1 VISEIG
7 AFCLMLGLA
16 FAAAQVGLSAAG
28 RMRRS
33 TLLAAAGEGAAVAS
47 FAGVALA
54 FACLIHAFVTSD
66 FSVANVAANSHTE
79 KPLLYKV
86 AGAWGS
92 HEGSMLLWCLALTGY
107 GAAAATLGRGL
118 PQGLKALMVATQG
131 VLGTVFLAYTVFA
144 SNPLLRIPLNQVP
157 VEGRSL
163 NPLLQD
169 PALAIHPPF
178 LYSGYVGM
186 SVVFSLAVA
195 ALIEGRVDA
204 AWARWVRPW
213 ALAAW
218 SLLTVGIMLGSFW
231 AYYELGWGGWWFWD
245 PVENASF
252 MPWLIATA
260 LLHSAIVTEKRG
272 ALAGW
277 SLFLALGAFT
287 FSMLGA
293 FLVRSGVLTSVHA
306 FAVDPKRGVLLLI
319 ILGLTAGSGFLL
331 FAWRAPKLSKGGVF
345 APISRESALVLNNIL
360 LAAATTAVLLG
371 TLYPLVREAIT
382 GEAISVGPG
391 FFNIAFVPLMG
402 ALAILLPAGP
412 LLAWKRGDL
421 TGVGQRLILAAAVA
435 VGAGLLTLAL
445 VSPRKA
451 LGALGVA
458 VGAWLI
464 GGAVAELIERTRAF
478 RVPAADS
485 LRRLTGMPR
494 GAWGMTF
501 AHLGLGVFVLGAC
514 FEIGWRGEAA
524 ETLPIGGSLDVAGYH
539 LVLDRVAPVDGPNF
553 DADQAIIRATK
564 DGQPVCIGRPE
575 RRVYPA
581 GGQTT
586 SEVAIC
592 YRGFSHL
599 YMVLGE
605 RRENAASPHAAGGA
619 GPPVWLV
626 RAYWNPW
633 ATLIFL
639 GPIIMALG
647 GVISL
652 SDRRLRLGVAARSRQ
667 AAVPEA
673 APEAA
678 KGKKRREQP
687 A

>member
-1 VISEIG
+1 MIAELGSFALI
-7 AFCLMLGLA
+7 LGLA
-16 FAAAQVGLSAAG
+16 FAIAQTGLSAAA
-28 RMRRS
+28 RIRRS
-33 TLLAAAGEGAAVAS
+33 SVLAAAGEGAALAS
-47 FAGVALA
+47 FAGVAIA

-92 HEGSMLLWCLALTGY
+92 HEGSILLWCFILTGY

-131 VLGTVFLAYTVFA
+131 ALGTVFLAYTVFA
-144 SNPLLRIPLNQVP
+144 SNPLLRIATPP

-218 SLLTVGIMLGSFW
+218 SFLTVGITLGAFW

-319 ILGLTAGSGFLL
+319 ILALTSGSAFAL
-331 FAWRAPKLSKGGVF
+331 FAWRAPRLSPGGVF
-345 APISRESALVLNNIL
+345 APVSRESALVLNNIL
-360 LAAATTAVLLG
+360 LAAATATVMLG
-371 TLYPLVREAIT
+371 TLYPLMREAVT
-382 GEAISVGPG
+382 GEAISVGPPY
-391 FFNIAFVPLMG
+391 FNLTFAPLMA
-402 ALAILLPAGP
+402 ALAIVLPAGP

-421 TGVGQRLILAAAVA
+421 PGIGQRLWVAALIALACGVLAY
-435 VGAGLLTLAL
+435 AL

-451 LGALGVA
+451 LGAVGIA
-458 VGAWLI
+458 IGAWLVV
-464 GGAVAELIERTRAF
+464 GAAVELIERTRAF

-485 LRRLTGMPR
+485 WRRLTGLPR
-494 GAWGMTF
+494 GAWGMTL

-514 FEIGWRGEAA
+514 FELGWKSEAA
-524 ETLPIGGSLDVAGYH
+524 ETLPLGGALDVGGYH
-539 LVLDRVAPVDGPNF
+539 LVLETVGPREGPNYESER
-553 DADQAIIRATK
+553 ALIRVSK
-564 DGQPVCIGRPE
+564 DGKPVCTGEPD
-575 RRVYPA
+575 RRFYPA
-581 GGQTT
+581 GGQTI
-586 SEVAIC
+586 SGIALC
-592 YRGFSHL
+592 YRGASHL

-605 RRENAASPHAAGGA
+605 KRRATNGT
-619 GPPVWLV
+619 PVWLI

-633 ATLIFL
+633 ASLIFI
-639 GPIIMALG
+639 GPVIMALG
-647 GVISL
+647 GLTSL
-652 SDRRLRLGVAARSRQ
+652 SDRRMRLGVARR
-667 AAVPEA
+667 
-673 APEAA
+673 
-678 KGKKRREQP
+678 RREQP

>member
-1 VISEIG
+1 MIAEFGSFALVL
-7 AFCLMLGLA
+7 ALA
-16 FAAAQVGLSAAG
+16 FALAQTLLSAVA
-28 RMRRS
+28 RIRRS
-33 TLLAAAGEGAAVAS
+33 AVLAAAGEGAAVAS
-47 FAGVALA
+47 FVGVAIA

-79 KPLLYKV
+79 KPMLYKV

-92 HEGSMLLWCLALTGY
+92 HEGSILLWCLILTGY

-118 PQGLKALMVATQG
+118 PRGLKALMVATQG
-131 VLGTVFLAYTVFA
+131 ALGTVFLAYTVFA
-144 SNPLLRIPLNQVP
+144 SNPLLRIANPP
-157 VEGRSL
+157 VEGQSL

-218 SLLTVGIMLGSFW
+218 SFLTVGITLGAFW

-252 MPWLIATA
+252 MPWLMATA

-277 SLFLALGAFT
+277 SLFLAIGAFT

-319 ILGLTAGSGFLL
+319 ILGVTAGSAFTL
-331 FAWRAPKLSKGGVF
+331 FAWRAPKLSPGGVF
-345 APISRESALVLNNIL
+345 APVSRESALVLNNIL
-360 LAAATTAVLLG
+360 LAAATATVMLG
-371 TLYPLVREAIT
+371 TLYPLVRQAMT
-382 GEAISVGPG
+382 GEAISVGPPY
-391 FFNIAFVPLMG
+391 FNLTFAPLMA
-402 ALAILLPAGP
+402 ALAIILPAGP

-421 TGVGQRLILAAAVA
+421 AGVGQRLWVAALIAL
-435 VGAGLLTLAL
+435 GAGVLTLAV
-445 VSPRKA
+445 VSPHKA
-451 LGALGVA
+451 LGAVGIAL
-458 VGAWLI
+458 GAWLVA
-464 GGAVAELIERTRAF
+464 GAQTEIAERTRLF
-478 RVPAADS
+478 RGSAADS
-485 LRRLTGMPR
+485 WRRLSGLPR
-494 GAWGMTF
+494 GAWGMTL

-514 FEIGWRGEAA
+514 FELGWKGEAA
-524 ETLPIGGSLDVAGYH
+524 EALPLGGALDVAGYH
-539 LVLDRVAPVDGPNF
+539 LTLETVRPVEGPNY
-553 DADQAIIRATK
+553 DSERAMIRVTRAGK
-564 DGQPVCIGRPE
+564 AVCTGEPD
-575 RRVYPA
+575 RRFYPA
-581 GGQTT
+581 GGQTI
-586 SEVAIC
+586 SGIALC
-592 YRGFSHL
+592 YRGASHL

-605 RRENAASPHAAGGA
+605 KRKGLDGA
-619 GPPVWLV
+619 PVWLI

-633 ATLIFL
+633 ASLIFL
-639 GPIIMALG
+639 GPVIMALG
-647 GVISL
+647 GLTSL
-652 SDRRLRLGVAARSRQ
+652 SDRRMRLGVARRRE
-667 AAVPEA
+667 AVVPTKA
-673 APEAA
+673 Q
-678 KGKKRREQP
+678 EQP

>member
-1 VISEIG
+1 MIAEFGSFALIL
-7 AFCLMLGLA
+7 ALA
-16 FAAAQVGLSAAG
+16 FAIAQFGLSAAG
-28 RMRRS
+28 RIRRS
-33 TLLAAAGEGAAVAS
+33 TVLAAAGEGAALAS
-47 FAGVALA
+47 FAGVAIA
-54 FACLIHAFVTSD
+54 FGCLIHAFVTSD

-79 KPLLYKV
+79 KPMLYKV

-92 HEGSMLLWCLALTGY
+92 HEGSILLWCFILTGY

-118 PQGLKALMVATQG
+118 PKGLKALMVATQG
-131 VLGTVFLAYTVFA
+131 ALGTVFLAYTVFA
-144 SNPLLRIPLNQVP
+144 SNPLARIALPP
-157 VEGRSL
+157 VEGASL

-218 SLLTVGIMLGSFW
+218 SLLTVGITLGAFW

-306 FAVDPKRGVLLLI
+306 FAVDPRRGVLLLI
-319 ILGLTAGSGFLL
+319 ILAVTSGTGFTL
-331 FAWRAPKLSKGGVF
+331 FAWRAPKLAQGGLF

-360 LAAATTAVLLG
+360 LAAATATVLLG
-371 TLYPLVREAIT
+371 TLYPLIREAMT
-382 GEAISVGPG
+382 GEAISVGPPY
-391 FFNIAFVPLMG
+391 FNLTFAPLMA
-402 ALAILLPAGP
+402 ALAIILPAGP

-421 TGVGQRLILAAAVA
+421 QGVGQRLWVAALAALGV
-435 VGAGLLTLAL
+435 GLLTFAL
-445 VSPRKA
+445 VSPRKV
-451 LGALGVA
+451 LGAAGIA
-458 VGAWLI
+458 IGAWLI
-464 GGAVAELIERTRAF
+464 AGAAAELIERTRAF
-478 RVPAADS
+478 RVSARDS
-485 LRRLTGMPR
+485 FRRLTGLPR
-494 GAWGMTF
+494 GAWGMTL

-514 FEIGWRGEAA
+514 FELGWKAESA
-524 ETLPIGGSLDVAGYH
+524 ETLPIGGALDVGGYH
-539 LVLDRVAPVDGPNF
+539 LVLEGVGPVEGPNY
-553 DADQAIIRATK
+553 DAERGLIRASK
-564 DGQPVCIGRPE
+564 DGKPVCTGEPE
-575 RRVYPA
+575 RRFYPA

-592 YRGFSHL
+592 YRGASHL

-605 RRENAASPHAAGGA
+605 RREAPGGA
-619 GPPVWLV
+619 PVWLV

-639 GPIIMALG
+639 GPVIMGLG
-647 GVISL
+647 GLISL
-652 SDRRLRLGVAARSRQ
+652 SDRRLRLGVAR
-667 AAVPEA
+667 
-673 APEAA
+673 
-678 KGKKRREQP
+678 RREQP

>member
-1 VISEIG
+1 VIAELG
-7 AFCLMLGLA
+7 AFSLMLALA
-16 FAAAQVGLSAAG
+16 FAIAQAGLSAAG
-28 RMRRS
+28 RLRRS
-33 TLLAAAGEGAAVAS
+33 SVLAGAGEGAAIAS

-54 FACLIHAFVTSD
+54 FGCLIHAFVTSD

-107 GAAAATLGRGL
+107 GALAAALGRGL
-118 PQGLKALMVATQG
+118 PAGLKALMVATQG
-131 VLGTVFLAYTVFA
+131 LLGTVFLGYTVFA
-144 SNPLLRIPLNQVP
+144 SNPLTRLDHPP

-169 PALAIHPPF
+169 PALALHPPF

-213 ALAAW
+213 ALTAW

-252 MPWLIATA
+252 MPWLVATA

-272 ALAGW
+272 ALSGW

-319 ILGLTAGSGFLL
+319 ILGLTAGSGFAL
-331 FAWRAPKLSKGGVF
+331 FAWRAPQLAKGGLF

-360 LAAATTAVLLG
+360 LAAATATVLLG
-371 TLYPLVREAIT
+371 TLYPLIREAMT
-382 GEAISVGPG
+382 GEAISVGPPY
-391 FFNIAFVPLMG
+391 FNLTFVPLMA

-412 LLAWKRGDL
+412 LMAWKRSDL
-421 TGVGQRLILAAAVA
+421 AGVAQRLWIAAGAALLAGLAAF
-435 VGAGLLTLAL
+435 AL

-451 LGALGVA
+451 LGALGLTM
-458 VGAWLI
+458 GAWLI
-464 GGAVAELIERTRAF
+464 AGALAELIERTRAF
-478 RVPAADS
+478 RVPTGES
-485 LRRLTGMPR
+485 WRRLVGLPR
-494 GAWGMTF
+494 GAWGMTL

-524 ETLPIGGSLDVAGYH
+524 ETLPIGGALDVGGYH
-539 LVLDRVAPVDGPNF
+539 IVLQHVGPVQGPNF
-553 DADQAIIRATK
+553 DADQAILKVTK
-564 DGQPVCIGRPE
+564 DGQPICTGRPE
-575 RRVYPA
+575 RRVYA
-581 GGQTT
+581 VGGQTT

-592 YRGFSHL
+592 YRGASHL

-605 RRENAASPHAAGGA
+605 RREDRAQ
-619 GPPVWLV
+619 PVWLV

-633 ATLIFL
+633 ATLIFF
-639 GPIIMALG
+639 GPVLMALG
-647 GVISL
+647 GAISL
-652 SDRRLRLGVAARSRQ
+652 SDRRLRLGVA
-667 AAVPEA
+667 
-673 APEAA
+673 
-678 KGKKRREQP
+678 RRRLAEQP

>member
-1 VISEIG
+1 MIAELG
-7 AFCLMLGLA
+7 AFALTLA
-16 FAAAQVGLSAAG
+16 LVFSITQTGLSAAA

-33 TLLAAAGEGAAVAS
+33 TVLAAAGEGAALAAFV
-47 FAGVALA
+47 GVALA
-54 FACLIHAFVTSD
+54 FAALIHAFVTSD

-79 KPLLYKV
+79 KPMLYKV

-107 GAAAATLGRGL
+107 GAAAALLGRSLPRGL
-118 PQGLKALMVATQG
+118 RAIMVAVQG
-131 VLGTVFLAYTVFA
+131 GLGTVFLAYTVFA
-144 SNPLLRIPLNQVP
+144 SNPLARLASPP

-178 LYSGYVGM
+178 LYAGYVGM

-218 SLLTVGIMLGSFW
+218 SLLTVGITLGSFW

-252 MPWLIATA
+252 MPWLVAAA

-277 SLFLALGAFT
+277 TVFLGLAAFS

-319 ILGLTAGSGFLL
+319 ILGVTCGSAFAL
-331 FAWRAPKLSKGGVF
+331 FAWRAPKLGQGGLF
-345 APISRESALVLNNIL
+345 APVSRESALVLNNIL
-360 LAAATTAVLLG
+360 LAAATATVLLG
-371 TLYPLVREAIT
+371 TLYPLIREAMT
-382 GEAISVGPG
+382 GESISVGPPY
-391 FFNIAFVPLMG
+391 FNLTFTPLMAG
-402 ALAILLPAGP
+402 LLILLPAGP
-412 LLAWKRGDL
+412 LLAWKRGDAW
-421 TGVGQRLILAAAVA
+421 GVAQRLWVAVLVALAA
-435 VGAGLLTLAL
+435 GLAAYAL

-451 LGALGVA
+451 LGAAGLA

-464 GGAVAELIERTRAF
+464 AGVIAELVERTRAF
-478 RVPAADS
+478 RAPAAES
-485 LRRLTGMPR
+485 WRRLVALPR
-494 GAWGMTF
+494 GAWGMTL

-514 FEIGWRGEAA
+514 YETGWKAEAA
-524 ETLPIGGSLDVAGYH
+524 ETLSRGGSLDVGGYH
-539 LVLDRVAPVDGPNF
+539 LVLDQVGDVDGPNYE
-553 DADQAIIRATK
+553 AERALIHATRAGK
-564 DGQPVCIGRPE
+564 PVCTAEPE
-575 RRVYPA
+575 RRFYPA

-592 YRGFSHL
+592 YRGLSHL
-599 YMVLGE
+599 YVVLGE
-605 RRENAASPHAAGGA
+605 RRDKAGA
-619 GPPVWLV
+619 PIWLV

-633 ATLIFL
+633 ATLLFL
-639 GPIIMALG
+639 GPVIMGLG
-647 GVISL
+647 GLVSL
-652 SDRRLRLGVAARSRQ
+652 SDRRLRLGVAR
-667 AAVPEA
+667 
-673 APEAA
+673 
-678 KGKKRREQP
+678 RREQP

>member
-1 VISEIG
+1 MIAEIG
-7 AFCLMLGLA
+7 SFALVLGLA
-16 FAAAQVGLSAAG
+16 FAIAQVVLSVSA
-28 RMRRS
+28 RLRRS
-33 TLLAAAGEGAAVAS
+33 VVLAAAGEGAALAS
-47 FAGVALA
+47 FAGVAIA

-79 KPLLYKV
+79 KPMLYKV

-92 HEGSMLLWCLALTGY
+92 HEGSILLWCLILTGY

-118 PQGLKALMVATQG
+118 PRGLKALMVSVQG
-131 VLGTVFLAYTVFA
+131 ALGSVFLAYTVFA
-144 SNPLLRIPLNQVP
+144 SNPLLRIAAPP

-218 SLLTVGIMLGSFW
+218 SFLTVGITLGAFW

-252 MPWLIATA
+252 MPWLMATA

-277 SLFLALGAFT
+277 SLFLAIGAFT

-306 FAVDPKRGVLLLI
+306 FAVDPKRGVLLLM
-319 ILGLTAGSGFLL
+319 ILGITAGSAFAL
-331 FAWRAPKLSKGGVF
+331 FAWRAPKLSPGGVF
-345 APISRESALVLNNIL
+345 APVSRESALVLNNIL
-360 LAAATTAVLLG
+360 LAAATATVMLG
-371 TLYPLVREAIT
+371 TLFPLIREALT
-382 GEAISVGPG
+382 GEAISVGPPY
-391 FFNIAFVPLMG
+391 FNLTFAPLMA

-412 LLAWKRGDL
+412 LLAWKRGDVR
-421 TGVGQRLILAAAVA
+421 GVGQRLWVAALAALAC
-435 VGAGLLTLAL
+435 GLLTLAL
-445 VSPRKA
+445 VNPMKA
-451 LGALGVA
+451 LGALGVTI
-458 VGAWLI
+458 GAWLVM
-464 GGAVAELIERTRAF
+464 GAGVELIERTRAL
-478 RVPAADS
+478 RAPVAES
-485 LRRLTGMPR
+485 LRRLTGLPR
-494 GAWGMTF
+494 GAWGMTL

-514 FEIGWRGEAA
+514 AELGWKGEAA
-524 ETLPIGGSLDVAGYH
+524 ETLPLGGSLNVGAYH
-539 LVLDRVAPVDGPNF
+539 LTLETVRPVEGPNY
-553 DADQAIIRATK
+553 DSERAMIRVTK
-564 DGQPVCIGRPE
+564 AGQPVCTGEPD
-575 RRVYPA
+575 RRFYPA
-581 GGQTT
+581 GGQTI
-586 SEVAIC
+586 SGIALC
-592 YRGFSHL
+592 YRGASHL

-605 RRENAASPHAAGGA
+605 KRKALDGT
-619 GPPVWLV
+619 PVWLI

-633 ATLIFL
+633 ASLIFL
-639 GPIIMALG
+639 GPVIMALG
-647 GVISL
+647 GLTSL
-652 SDRRLRLGVAARSRQ
+652 SDRRMRLGVARRRAAQ
-667 AAVPEA
+667 AVAQPTA
-673 APEAA
+673 AQ
-678 KGKKRREQP
+678 EQP